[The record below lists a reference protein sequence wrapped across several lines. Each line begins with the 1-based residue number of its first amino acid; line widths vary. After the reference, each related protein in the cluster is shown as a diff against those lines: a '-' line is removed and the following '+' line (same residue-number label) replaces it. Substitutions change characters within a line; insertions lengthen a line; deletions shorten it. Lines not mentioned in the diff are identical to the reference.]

1 MMKVNERKDVILRA
15 LQAKYEGERQY
26 HKANIEIYL
35 SNPAGIGEHSDVLE
49 AINVEL
55 ERMVAADEKIHI
67 LVSNWEF

>member
-1 MMKVNERKDVILRA
+1 MKVNERKDVILRA
-15 LQAKYEGERQY
+15 LQAKYEGEKQY